1 MLTFLKN
8 HRVMTI
14 VLSAL
19 LLSASTTT
27 SAYAFACMTTGKGI
41 SECADVC
48 KWTALAPWTFL
59 PCL

>member
-1 MLTFLKN
+1 MLAFLKK
-8 HRVMTI
+8 HRIAT
-14 VLSAL
+14 AL
-19 LLSASTTT
+19 FSVVLLSASATAP
-27 SAYAFACMTTGKGI
+27 AYALACIATGKGA